1 MIEQD
6 NTEHEMVDYDNVLVR
21 VTHYVD
27 DGCDWTARII
37 HGIRQRFYAR
47 MGLCPPLPP
56 APQVSEP
63 KLTPKMNKKKKKA
76 RKVKD
81 EQ

>member
-6 NTEHEMVDYDNVLVR
+6 TTEHEMVDYDDVIVR

-27 DGCDWTARII
+27 DGRDHTARII
-37 HGIRQRFYAR
+37 HWFRQRCYIR
-47 MGLCPPLPP
+47 MGVCPPLPP
-56 APQVSEP
+56 APQIVAP
-63 KLTPKMNKKKKKA
+63 KLIPITKKKKRA
-76 RKVKD
+76 RKVND